1 MSDQAPVYTERYM
14 TPLNI
19 YLESASD
26 DDEIGSAMEEYGNCI
41 KQLAAANIFPG
52 DMPLKNFGVTRHGR
66 VVFYDYDEIA
76 TLTDRLQFPQDSS
89 GAHRSRKRCSPAP
102 GTRWPPMMSS
112 RRSFACSF
120 SGNTKAQEDV

>member
-1 MSDQAPVYTERYM
+1 M

-19 YLESASD
+19 YLETANQ
-26 DDEIGSAMEEYGNCI
+26 EEMQSAMEEYGNCI

-76 TLTDRLQFPQDSS
+76 TLTKCNFRKIPEPELSKKKC
-89 GAHRSRKRCSPAP
+89 SRVP
-102 GTRWPPMMSS
+102 GIPLALMI
-112 RRSFACSF
+112 FFQKNLDSF
-120 SGNTKAQEDV
+120 SLAI